1 MTLPRVKASTNSWH
15 SNDLVGGF
23 QVLKE
28 IGEYIY
34 LFFWRNARSVYI
46 FLSCNILNL

>member
-1 MTLPRVKASTNSWH
+1 MILPRVKASTNSWH

-28 IGEYIY
+28 IREYIY
-34 LFFWRNARSVYI
+34 LTFFLEA
-46 FLSCNILNL
+46 C